1 MYGGTIKCKV
11 HCFKGKEVYG
21 LACKKELILWMLDFS
36 NTEVAFQSKSD
47 RDLKRANLLFKVIA
61 SPKVVTFGKWATSFA
76 LTLRLPISGLIKATI
91 FKQFCGGERIEDC
104 VPRINELGAF
114 GIGTILDYSVE
125 GKTSDEDFEH
135 TTQIILSTIHM
146 AAESKHIPF
155 AVFKVS
161 GIGRF
166 DLLEKASETDPN
178 PDELTHIEIAAIKS
192 RFERICDAAA
202 TNDVRLFI
210 DAEETW
216 IQPVLDNWTFEMM
229 LKYNSTKAIIYNTVQ
244 MYRHDRLAFL
254 KDQYEL
260 AKSHGFIYGVKLVR
274 GAYMEKERERAQA
287 LGYPSPIQPDKAST
301 DRDYN
306 EALRFMVDHHAHFA
320 LCAGS
325 HNEDSSMLLTQLMA
339 EKNLENSHEKFFF
352 AQLLGMSDHISYNL
366 ANAGYKVAK
375 YVPFGP
381 VKEVL
386 PYLLRRADENTSV
399 AGQTGRELGLIN
411 AEVQRRKR
419 N

>member
-1 MYGGTIKCKV
+1 MNTDLIFNDTKIAFSLKTDSELERAYFLFKMISIEPLVRIGTAATNFAIKAHLPIEGLIRSTVFDHFCGGVNEKDCMPTIDKMYTKNV
-11 HCFKGKEVYG
+11 HSVLDYSAEGKEVEEQFD
-21 LACKKELILWMLDFS
+21 LAMEKTL
-36 NTEVAFQSKSD
+36 NTIKFGTERKS
-47 RDLKRANLLFKVIA
+47 
-61 SPKVVTFGKWATSFA
+61 
-76 LTLRLPISGLIKATI
+76 
-91 FKQFCGGERIEDC
+91 
-104 VPRINELGAF
+104 
-114 GIGTILDYSVE
+114 
-125 GKTSDEDFEH
+125 
-135 TTQIILSTIHM
+135 
-146 AAESKHIPF
+146 IPF
-155 AVFKVS
+155 AVFKPTGFGKLSLYQKMTEGEPLSAHEEIEWKRIKERYDIVS
-161 GIGRF
+161 
-166 DLLEKASETDPN
+166 KA
-178 PDELTHIEIAAIKS
+178 A
-192 RFERICDAAA
+192 FER
-202 TNDVRLFI
+202 DVPLLI

-274 GAYMEKERERAQA
+274 GAYMEKERERAQN
-287 LGYPSPIQPDKAST
+287 LGYPSPIQPDKAAT

-339 EKNLENSHEKFFF
+339 EKNLENTNEKFFF

-399 AGQTGRELGLIN
+399 AGQTGRELSLIS
-411 AEVQRRKR
+411 AEVSRRKKR
-419 N
+419 

>member
-1 MYGGTIKCKV
+1 
-11 HCFKGKEVYG
+11 
-21 LACKKELILWMLDFS
+21 MLDFS
-36 NTEVAFQSKSD
+36 NTEVAFKSKSD
-47 RDLKRANLLFKVIA
+47 RDLKRAYLLFKVIA
-61 SPKVVTFGKWATSFA
+61 SPSIVRFGKWATTLA
-76 LTLRLPISGLIKATI
+76 LRLHLPITGLIKATI
-91 FKQFCGGERIEDC
+91 FKQFCGGETTHDCEGRIQ
-104 VPRINELGAF
+104 ELATF

-135 TTQIILSTIHM
+135 TTELIISTIRM
-146 AAESKHIPF
+146 AKESKSIPF

-166 DLLEKASETDPN
+166 NLLEIASETSIT
-178 PDELTHIEIAAIKS
+178 PDAKTQEEIAAVKS

-202 TNDVRLFI
+202 SNQIRLFI

-216 IQPVLDNWTFEMM
+216 IQPILDEWTFEMM
-229 LKYNSTKAIIYNTVQ
+229 CEYNTQRAIIYNTVQ

-254 KDQYEL
+254 KKQAE
-260 AKSHGFIYGVKLVR
+260 AAQSQGIIYGVKLVR
-274 GAYMEKERERAQA
+274 GAYMEKERERAQKM
-287 LGYPSPIQPDKAST
+287 GYPSPIQPDKASS

-306 EALRFMVDHHAHFA
+306 EALRFMVANHAHFA

-325 HNEDSSMLLTQLMA
+325 HNEESSMLLTELMA
-339 EKNLENSHEKFFF
+339 EKNLENSNEKFFF

-366 ANAGYKVAK
+366 ANAGYNVAK

-399 AGQTGRELGLIN
+399 AGQSGRELGLISG
-411 AEVQRRKR
+411 ELKRRSGK
-419 N
+419 